1 MGRPSG
7 QRSAMEISLSVQKFA
22 TYIGYEDPETLLVAI
37 KKGKVDVGEAV
48 DKFIYNTN
56 RH

>member
-1 MGRPSG
+1 MG
-7 QRSAMEISLSVQKFA
+7 VQKFA

-37 KKGKVDVGEAV
+37 KKGEVDAGEAV